1 MKNASFK
8 FKKEVSLAELPA
20 FAEAEAP
27 ELRLLCAALLSDT
40 PRTAAE
46 LSAAAGLSTDEAAS
60 AIAYWRGAGVLLSER
75 SAATQR
81 DTDLPKPKAP
91 EPVDPYRSSEYLAQ
105 RIEDGNLRALLSECA
120 RIYGQMPNK
129 VEIETVLYLLDACGL
144 EADFILTLFSYCYA
158 MGKKSYRYAE
168 RVAKTLTENGIHTVS
183 ALDAYIQRQNLFH
196 SAEGKIRRLFGLGE
210 RTLTA
215 KESEHV
221 TAWVADFGFD
231 EDVIGLAYD
240 ITVNNSGKAS
250 IHYAHKILAD
260 WHAAGV
266 RSLSEAEAH
275 LERERESKAQ
285 KYKKPAA
292 AKQNDAPRMGNFD
305 TDDFFN
311 RAVQRSYEKFK
322 KKEEEQKG

>member
-8 FKKEVSLAELPA
+8 FKREIALASLPA

-27 ELRLLCAALLSDT
+27 ELRLLCAALLQNEAQG
-40 PRTAAE
+40 AAE
-46 LSAAAGLSTDEAAS
+46 LSAASGLSADETAA
-60 AIAYWRGAGVLLSER
+60 AIAYWRGAGVLIS
-75 SAATQR
+75 
-81 DTDLPKPKAP
+81 DKKAP
-91 EPVDPYRSSEYLAQ
+91 VAPTPTPTVTAEPADPYRSSEYLAQ

-120 RIYGQMPNK
+120 RIYGQMPSK

-168 RVAKTLTENGIHTVS
+168 RVAKTLTDSGIHTVS

-210 RTLTA
+210 RALTA

-221 TAWVADFGFD
+221 TTWVADFKYD

-260 WHAAGV
+260 WHTAGV
-266 RSLSEAEAH
+266 RSLSEAQAH
-275 LERERESKAQ
+275 LEREREKKAQ

-292 AKQNDAPRMGNFD
+292 VKQNDAPRMGNFD